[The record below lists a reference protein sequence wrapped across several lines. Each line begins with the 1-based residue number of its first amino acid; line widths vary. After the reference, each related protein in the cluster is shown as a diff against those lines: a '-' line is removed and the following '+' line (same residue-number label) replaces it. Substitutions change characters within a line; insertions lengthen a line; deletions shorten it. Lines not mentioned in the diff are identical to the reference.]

1 MHSKQRV
8 SFVVYRNELQ
18 ISKLISEL
26 SIDHKEETVSVR
38 LSSFAAQVQNT
49 SDCFREPK
57 LVKNL

>member
-26 SIDHKEETVSVR
+26 SIDYKEETVSVR
-38 LSSFAAQVQNT
+38 L
-49 SDCFREPK
+49 
-57 LVKNL
+57 